1 LAAAACL
8 IYAGLIWADSSSLT
22 AGTVGSADP
31 ARRGATMAVHST
43 LGYFGGFLG
52 PLVLGLVLDLYGEQS
67 PQAWGIAFMH
77 LSVVVLVG
85 LIILRVL
92 KPTDLAGDRA
102 RAR

>member
-1 LAAAACL
+1 
-8 IYAGLIWADSSSLT
+8 
-22 AGTVGSADP
+22 
-31 ARRGATMAVHST
+31 MAVHST

-67 PQAWGIAFMH
+67 PQAWGVAFMH

>member
-1 LAAAACL
+1 
-8 IYAGLIWADSSSLT
+8 
-22 AGTVGSADP
+22 
-31 ARRGATMAVHST
+31 MAVHST

-52 PLVLGLVLDLYGEQS
+52 PLVLGLVLDLYEEQS
-67 PQAWGIAFMH
+67 PQAWGVAFMH